1 MHAGFRLVKLLVL
14 IFVVHDVLNLFED
27 LISVLDEVLLESHS
41 LGDDVAFFCLLAPFD
56 LFLDQDIVFFALLLS
71 FDQITA
77 GANCIHIICLQQVIE
92 GVEIEA
98 FVEQLEVDLLSQTH
112 EADSLVLDLGH
123 QGLVVFVLG
132 CDQLSDEVL
141 SIGFCDSL

>member
-1 MHAGFRLVKLLVL
+1 M
-14 IFVVHDVLNLFED
+14 
-27 LISVLDEVLLESHS
+27 
-41 LGDDVAFFCLLAPFD
+41 AFFCLLAPFN
-56 LFLDQDIVFFALLLS
+56 LFLDQDIVFLALLLG
-71 FDQITA
+71 FDQIAA

-92 GVEIEA
+92 CVEIEA
-98 FVEQLEVDLLSQTH
+98 FVEQLEVNLLSQAH

-141 SIGFCDSL
+141 SIGLCDSL